1 MNTNR
6 YDAVVVGSGPNGLAA
21 GIRLAQSG
29 QRVIILEGSDIVGG
43 GARSAELTLPGFI
56 HDVCSAIH
64 PLGIGSPFFRTLPL
78 EEHGLDWI
86 QPEFALAH
94 PLDDGTAAILM
105 RSVAA
110 TAEGLGPDR
119 NAYHSF
125 MEPLLN
131 DWPRLA
137 GELLGPMLHVP
148 RHPIA
153 LARFGWRAMGPA
165 TSVARR
171 WFKDDPAK
179 ALFAGLS
186 AHSFLSL
193 DQIPSSAFGII
204 LGLLGHAVGWPLPRG
219 GSGMLSQALAEHFR
233 RLGGE
238 IVVNHPVSNLTDLP
252 AAPKILLDVTPAQLI
267 RIAADRMPAGYKK
280 RLQHYRYG
288 PGVFKIDYALDAPI
302 PWRAAECGRA
312 GTVHLGG
319 TLEEIA
325 FAEKQV
331 TRGEHPDKP
340 FVLLAQPTLF
350 DPSRAPEGK
359 HIAWAYVHVPNGST
373 VDMTAALERQI
384 ERFAP
389 GFQQCVLARHTIG
402 CAELERR
409 NPNLVGGDIN
419 GGSADLFQLIAR
431 PTFSFCPYRTAMKGI
446 YLCSSSTPPGGGVH
460 GMCGFHAANA
470 ALGDR

>member
-1 MNTNR
+1 MNTKR

-21 GIRLAQSG
+21 GIRLAQAG
-29 QRVIILEGSDIVGG
+29 RRVLILEGSDTVGG
-43 GARSAELTLPGFI
+43 GARSAELTLPGFV

-64 PLGIGSPFFRTLPL
+64 PLGIGSPFFRTLAL
-78 EEHGLDWI
+78 EEQGLEWI

-94 PLDDGTAAILM
+94 PLDDGTAAVLQ

-110 TAEGLGPDR
+110 TADGLGDD
-119 NAYHSF
+119 NDAYRSF
-125 MEPLLN
+125 MQPLLD
-131 DWPRLA
+131 DWPKLA

-165 TSVARR
+165 TSVGRR
-171 WFKDDPAK
+171 WFKGDRAK
-179 ALFAGLS
+179 ALFAGLA

-193 DQIPSSAFGII
+193 DQMPSAAFGII

-219 GSGMLSQALAEHFR
+219 GSGMLSRALAQHFR

-238 IVVNHPVSNLTDLP
+238 IVVNNPVWNLTDVP
-252 AAPKILLDVTPAQLI
+252 EVSNILLDVTPAQLI
-267 RIAADRMPAGYKK
+267 RIAADRIPRGYKK

-302 PWRAAECGRA
+302 PWRAPECNRA

-319 TLEEIA
+319 TCEEVT

-350 DPSRAPEGK
+350 DSSRAPTGK

-373 VDMTAALERQI
+373 VDMTAAIERQI

-389 GFQQCVLARHTIG
+389 GFQQRILARNTMG

-431 PTFSFCPYRTAMKGI
+431 PTFSFRPYRTAMPGI

-470 ALGDR
+470 ALADR